1 MKLDPSRPI
10 LYLITRGETTKTTT
24 AAGQEFKDIIEQVST
39 AVVAGIDL
47 IQLREKRL
55 PARVLFELTRQS
67 AALTRDTATRLL
79 VNDRADIAAG
89 AGADGVHLTGQ
100 SIDASNIRRTFGDNF
115 VIGVSTH
122 SFEEARAAKQVGA
135 NFAVFGPVFDTASK
149 RHYGTPI
156 GVKELSHVTRKLG
169 EFPVLALGG
178 LTIDNFDLCLNAGA
192 SGVAGISLFGKS
204 HELKQIVAR
213 IKSGGS
219 GDED

>member
-10 LYLITRGETTKTTT
+10 LYLITRGGTTETTTS
-24 AAGQEFKDIIEQVST
+24 ASQEFKDIVEQVSA

-47 IQLREKRL
+47 VQLREKRL
-55 PARVLFELTRQS
+55 SARVLFELTRHA

-122 SFEEARAAKQVGA
+122 SFEEARTAKQGGA
-135 NFAVFGPVFDTASK
+135 NFAVFGPVFDTPSK
-149 RHYGTPI
+149 RYYGAPI
-156 GVKELSHVTRKLG
+156 GVAELSHVTRKLG
-169 EFPVLALGG
+169 DFPVLALGG
-178 LTIDNFDLCLNAGA
+178 LTTDNFALCLNAGA
-192 SGVAGISLFGKS
+192 TGIAGISLFGKS
-204 HELKQIVAR
+204 HELKNIVTR
-213 IKSGGS
+213 IKNGGS
-219 GDED
+219 GDEG

>member
-10 LYLITRGETTKTTT
+10 LYLITRGGTTETTT
-24 AAGQEFKDIIEQVST
+24 AASQEFKDIVEQVST

-47 IQLREKRL
+47 VQLREKRL
-55 PARVLFELTRQS
+55 PARVLFELTRHA

-135 NFAVFGPVFDTASK
+135 NFAVFGPVFDTPAK
-149 RHYGTPI
+149 RPYGTPI
-156 GVKELSHVTRKLG
+156 GVEELSHVTRKLG

-178 LTIDNFDLCLNAGA
+178 LTMDNFDLCLNAGA
-192 SGVAGISLFGKS
+192 RGIAGISLFGKS